1 MVCLYIE
8 KKVLAIIRHSL
19 ISIFHSYY
27 EDELGACYLF
37 IGYFF
42 EDLSLVV
49 DEDDVL
55 ICQQKV
61 NFEDIV
67 IGRVKNL
74 FVFNIGID

>member
-1 MVCLYIE
+1 MVCLHID

-55 ICQQKV
+55 I
-61 NFEDIV
+61 
-67 IGRVKNL
+67 
-74 FVFNIGID
+74 